1 MTELT
6 TSSESN
12 NLVETNSV
20 QALDALTFPL
30 YGQRLIE
37 ASAGTGKTYTIA
49 SLFIR
54 LLLGH
59 GDSDGNSAAHQSP
72 LTVDQIL
79 VVTFTEAATAELR
92 TRIRERIQEVR
103 VAFIQGESNEPFI
116 QNLIDQT
123 AEIEQAIRLLRFA
136 ELQMDEAAIY
146 TIHGFCQRMLMQNA
160 FESGS
165 LFQQN
170 LLEDD
175 TKLLQQACND
185 FWRSHFYDLSTPL
198 TELIFSY
205 WENPGQLQSVLRGW
219 LSRNDVNFLPTID
232 DFDFKAKYERSL
244 IAIKV
249 LKANWLKDE
258 ADYLDI
264 ISHSDVNKR
273 SYSKKNLPNWLTE
286 ITQWAYQSSS
296 SLSLPKN
303 LIKFSQKSLDEKT
316 TKGVAPHHSVFV
328 EIEQMLEQDLALENT
343 LLIKATNWVRAHLQ
357 SNKKM
362 QMLLGFDDLLT
373 RLDDAL
379 QNSQENSLALQ
390 IRQTYP
396 IALIDEFQDTDPVQY
411 RIFQTIYQSEEPA
424 SEQTLEP
431 QSETLPVI
439 DKSAGLFMIGDP
451 KQAIYSF
458 RGADIFTYMKA
469 RQNVSAHYSLDFNY
483 RSSPEMINAVNTFFA
498 HCPAP
503 FIYNE
508 DIPFISVKA
517 PAIKRKT
524 LVIENEDDQ
533 TPSALQFIQ
542 TVGGENAQGFKDSIT
557 HACVNEIKKILLL
570 AQQDKAYLEDDDG
583 KRTSIKANHIAVL
596 VRTGKEAQLIRKA
609 LFNENI
615 NSVYLSLK
623 ESVYGTP
630 HAQDLYRILQ
640 ACLHPE
646 DERLLR
652 SALACKLFSH
662 TPLQVHKILL
672 DTQLWE
678 QKIGQFINYRDIW
691 AKTGILPMLHKLFHE
706 QGISTHL
713 LNTNQG
719 ERLLTD
725 VLHLAELLQKNSVD
739 FDSDFALLRWF
750 SEQVKEASSS
760 QNEHKQRLESEKDLV
775 QVSTLH
781 KSKGLEYDIVFMPF
795 TGIYQKPRE
804 CLYHDPEQQHRLI
817 FDLKNDKDH
826 FALTEKEQL
835 AEDLRLLYVGL
846 TRSVYRCYIG
856 IGSYKKGREKNS
868 PLAKSALGYIC
879 LQTGKDLLAGNSE
892 QLTGHL
898 QKMLKTSNNISI
910 RPIPVADS
918 TPYSVLKSDNALQAP
933 LQFSKVIEKN
943 WWISS
948 YSSLSRFHTAAT
960 IAKPSI
966 NKVEQLQ
973 GEDSAIIVEPEKT
986 PFSFPR
992 GAKHGTFLHELFEL
1006 IDFENA
1012 NSESLHDFMFEQ
1024 LQLRHYDDPELWAPI
1039 LATWIEQILGQDLL
1053 IEQNIKLSELSAQ
1066 QKKIE
1071 MQFFIPMSP
1080 IQASSVNRIIQQHD
1094 PLSAQA
1100 GYLQFQTVQGFL
1112 KGFIDLTF
1120 VKDGKY
1126 YVLDYKSNY
1135 LGDQLEDYNQ
1145 VNIEYALIEHR
1156 YDFQYQLYTLA
1167 LHRLLKSRLPDYD
1180 YDLHIGGVFY
1190 TFLRG
1195 MQGSTEYGV
1204 YFNKP
1209 SFALIDGLDKLFS
1222 GQEQEQEQD
1231 QATDHTTALES
1242 QC

>member
-1 MTELT
+1 MTEFN
-6 TSSESN
+6 SISEKKM
-12 NLVETNSV
+12 TV

-59 GDSDGNSAAHQSP
+59 GDSEGKSAAHQNP

-103 VAFIQGESNEPFI
+103 VAFIQGHSDDDFTQKLISQNE
-116 QNLIDQT
+116 DS
-123 AEIEQAIRLLRFA
+123 EQAIRLLRFA

-165 LFQQN
+165 LFQQT

-205 WENPGQLQSVLRGW
+205 WENPEQLQTVLRGW
-219 LSRNDVNFLPTID
+219 LSRNDVQFLPAID

-249 LKANWLKDE
+249 LKSNWIKDE
-258 ADYLDI
+258 ADYSDI
-264 ISHSDVNKR
+264 INHSDVSKR
-273 SYSKKNLPNWLTE
+273 SYTKKNLPNWLSE
-286 ITQWAYQSSS
+286 VSQWAFQSSN
-296 SLSLPKN
+296 SLTLPKN
-303 LIKFSQKSLDEKT
+303 LIKFSQKTLDEKT
-316 TKGVAPHHSVFV
+316 TKGVAPQHSVFS
-328 EIEQMLEQDLALENT
+328 EIEQLLEEDLALENT
-343 LLIKATNWVRAHLQ
+343 LLIKATHWVRAHLQ
-357 SNKKM
+357 SSKKM
-362 QMLLGFDDLLT
+362 HMLLGFDDLLT
-373 RLDDAL
+373 RLDEAL
-379 QNSQENSLALQ
+379 QNSNENSLALQ
-390 IRQTYP
+390 IRNTYP

-411 RIFQTIYQSEEPA
+411 RIFQTIYQTDHQKQA
-424 SEQTLEP
+424 D
-431 QSETLPVI
+431 LPST

-483 RSSPEMINAVNTFFA
+483 RSSPEMIDAVNRFFE

-503 FIYNE
+503 FIYHD
-508 DIPFISVKA
+508 DIPFIAVKA
-517 PAIKRKT
+517 PDIKRKS
-524 LVIENEDDQ
+524 LVIANTDDVAQ
-533 TPSALQFIQ
+533 TALQFVSA
-542 TVGGENAQGFKDSIT
+542 VGGENAQGFKDSISN
-557 HACVNEIKKILLL
+557 ACVNEIKKILLL
-570 AQQDKAYLEDDDG
+570 AQQDKAYLEDANV
-583 KRTSIKANHIAVL
+583 KLTSIKANHIAVL

-623 ESVYGTP
+623 ESVYATA

-646 DERLLR
+646 NERLLR
-652 SALACKLFSH
+652 AALACKLFSH
-662 TPLQVHKILL
+662 TPFEVHQILL
-672 DTQLWE
+672 DTHLWE
-678 QKIGQFINYRDIW
+678 QKIGQFITYRDIW
-691 AKTGILPMLHKLFHE
+691 TKTGVLSMLHKLFHE
-706 QGISTHL
+706 QGISAHL
-713 LNTNQG
+713 LNSPQG

-750 SEQVKEASSS
+750 SEQIKQENSS
-760 QNEHKQRLESEKDLV
+760 QGEHKQRLESEKDLV

-804 CLYHDPEQQHRLI
+804 CLYHDPNQAHQLVY
-817 FDLKNDKDH
+817 DLKNDKTH

-856 IGSYKKGREKNS
+856 IGAYKKGREKNS

-879 LQTGKDLLAGNSE
+879 LQSGKDLLAGNTE
-892 QLTGHL
+892 QLNSYL
-898 QKMLKTSNNISI
+898 QKMVKSSNNICI
-910 RPIPVADS
+910 RPLPALDVAA
-918 TPYSVLKSDNALQAP
+918 YKAQQNAAILQPP
-933 LQFSKVIEKN
+933 LHFSKTIERN

-960 IAKPSI
+960 ISLPSLSE
-966 NKVEQLQ
+966 NEPSQDQPSPV
-973 GEDSAIIVEPEKT
+973 IVEPEKS

-1006 IDFENA
+1006 IDFESA
-1012 NSESLHDFMFEQ
+1012 NSETLLEFLIEQ
-1024 LQLRHYDDPELWAPI
+1024 LQLRHYEDPELWAPI
-1039 LATWIEQILGQDLL
+1039 LATWIEQILAQDLL
-1053 IEQNIKLSELSAQ
+1053 LGENIKLSALSAQ

-1071 MQFFIPMSP
+1071 MQFFIPMLP
-1080 IQASSVNRIIQQHD
+1080 LHAGAVNKLIQQYD

-1100 GYLQFQTVQGFL
+1100 GQLQFQTVQGFL

-1135 LGDQLEDYNQ
+1135 LGDNLEDYNQ
-1145 VNIEYALIEHR
+1145 ANIEYALIEHR

-1180 YDLHIGGVFY
+1180 YETHIGGVFY

-1195 MQGSTEYGV
+1195 MQGKQEFGV

-1222 GQEQEQEQD
+1222 GQTTNQIAAQEPV
-1231 QATDHTTALES
+1231 
-1242 QC
+1242 C